1 MKALVGA
8 FNQEKAL
15 VGAFSVIVKTSCGTD
30 GSICGT
36 SWEWMKKWRWDPRCL
51 CRHLAS
57 AAPTPT
63 TGQHQAT
70 AARLPGCRDTLLARK
85 INTADCFVSLTAP
98 CKHNSIIG
106 SCMEFM
112 VNEGPKHLCA
122 LFCYVNVSS
131 FWVCFTLIQYSSMKL
146 MSSSEA
152 KFNTVFIQA
161 KNMIKPFIHFTMIS
175 VLQNSFSLLQ
185 LTLIKF

>member
-1 MKALVGA
+1 MKHYTALAENEWKNEDETLDVCA
-8 FNQEKAL
+8 
-15 VGAFSVIVKTSCGTD
+15 GT
-30 GSICGT
+30 
-36 SWEWMKKWRWDPRCL
+36 W
-51 CRHLAS
+51 
-57 AAPTPT
+57 AAPRPHP
-63 TGQHQAT
+63 QQAST
-70 AARLPGCRDTLLARK
+70 RLLPPDCPAAGTLSWRK

-131 FWVCFTLIQYSSMKL
+131 FWVCLTLIQYSSMKL